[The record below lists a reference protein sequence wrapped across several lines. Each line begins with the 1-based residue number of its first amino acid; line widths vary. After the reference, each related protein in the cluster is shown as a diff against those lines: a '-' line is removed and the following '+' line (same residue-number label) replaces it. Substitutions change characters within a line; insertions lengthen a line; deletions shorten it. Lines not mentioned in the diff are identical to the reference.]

1 MMSHT
6 NFKIKTE
13 FKTLSRDL
21 IKNDYYSFGSDRF
34 TCLRQTRYNND
45 NNIVFNNGH
54 NDSNNN

>member
-21 IKNDYYSFGSDRF
+21 IKTIIIPSVAIV
-34 TCLRQTRYNND
+34 LLVHQTRYNND

>member
-1 MMSHT
+1 MMPHT

-13 FKTLSRDL
+13 FKTISHNL
-21 IKNDYYSFGSDRF
+21 IKMIIIPSVAIVLLF
-34 TCLRQTRYNND
+34 RQTRYNND